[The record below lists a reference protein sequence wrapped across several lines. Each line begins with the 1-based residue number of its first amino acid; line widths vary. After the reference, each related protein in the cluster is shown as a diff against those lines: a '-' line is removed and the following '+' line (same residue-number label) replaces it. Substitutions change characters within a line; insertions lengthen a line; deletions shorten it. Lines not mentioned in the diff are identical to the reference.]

1 MKKTERLVPEGNN
14 KMLMIRNRYDRDGNI
29 ITPDDY
35 GKREPPEG
43 FMDFLI
49 EVYIPIAKEKEQHG
63 KI

>member
-1 MKKTERLVPEGNN
+1 
-14 KMLMIRNRYDRDGNI
+14 MLMIRNRYDRDGNI